1 MNDQEELA
9 QISVTFA
16 EQFGAEWLPK
26 FEQISQTIRET
37 QTALA
42 AEGKEC
48 ALLPNS
54 YTVQCAQKQYARISQ
69 FCGELWGALTDWQS
83 AMVPLYPDAD
93 SIATAAACQSDSLVR
108 EEDFAVYQREGVL
121 VIQMPFPIK
130 RYAKRKTTA
139 PALDQLKVKLS
150 KFLQEKKP
158 VLVGD
163 NLFSFWYVYPVTKK
177 RNRWYY
183 PDNDNYLTKPIID
196 TVCEALFIQDKGT
209 DTYLFS
215 ATVLCSDIPPGTYLF
230 IAPQSDVAHD
240 FRRQE
245 NALIFLKEIRSAGQG
260 KSVLISD

>member
-1 MNDQEELA
+1 MNKQEELA
-9 QISVTFA
+9 QIAVPFA
-16 EQFGAEWLPK
+16 ERFGAEWLPK

-42 AEGKEC
+42 TEGKEC

-54 YTVQCAQKQYARISQ
+54 YTLQCAQKQYARISQ
-69 FCGELWGALTDWQS
+69 FCGELWEALTNWRS

-93 SIATAAACQSDSLVR
+93 SIAAAADCQPDSLAR
-108 EEDFAVYQREGVL
+108 EEKFAVYQREGVL

-130 RYAKRKTTA
+130 RYARRKTTA
-139 PALDQLKVKLS
+139 PALDQLKAKLS
-150 KFLQEKKP
+150 QFLQVEKP
-158 VLVGD
+158 ALVGD
-163 NLFSFWYVYPVTKK
+163 NLFSFWYIYPTIKQG
-177 RNRWYY
+177 NRWHY

-215 ATVLCSDIPPGTYLF
+215 ATALCSDVPSGAYLF
-230 IAPQSDVAHD
+230 IAPQSDIAHD

-245 NALIFLKEIRSAGQG
+245 NALTFLKEIRSAGKG
-260 KSVLISD
+260 KSVLVSD